1 MIDGLFLAQYPL
13 LAKVLIASLALI
25 LTAVLVLA
33 VTVVR
38 AFFLL
43 VYLLLDKH
51 WHGKQFGHSFL
62 LRF

>member
-38 AFFLL
+38 AFFP
-43 VYLLLDKH
+43 LLLDKH